1 MKTSTASRFAAA
13 ALVAAAWALA
23 PVTARAA
30 QAPDVPGLVVYS
42 SEHDVPGTV
51 DRVEE
56 ALAEAGMVTLTLD
69 HRANAESVG
78 MELRPTTVVIGGAPK
93 IGTPLLLEQQE
104 VGVDLP
110 QKFLAWQDAD
120 GAVWLAYNSAEYV
133 ATQAGIDPGS
143 PALTGLEQGSAGIAA
158 AASGSDTPATAG
170 APVVRYPD
178 YLLDQPSD
186 AEVDG
191 AISRYREAFAA
202 AGLARLPVVDHAAGA
217 RSVGA
222 DLRPTQVVYA
232 GNPAV
237 GTPLIAAEQTMGI
250 DLPTRYL
257 AWEDEAGAV
266 RVGHVDVERLAQRHG
281 VTGADEALGMATTG
295 TATFTAAA
303 AGAAPQVSEPPA
315 GGIGTGGGDTSGLEH
330 GGVLVLG
337 AAALLA
343 GAIVLVW
350 SRRRPERR

>member
-13 ALVAAAWALA
+13 ALVAVAWTLT
-23 PVTARAA
+23 PLTARAA
-30 QAPDVPGLVVYS
+30 EAPDVPGLVVYS

-51 DRVEE
+51 ERVQD
-56 ALAEAGMVTLTLD
+56 ALSEAGMVTLTLD
-69 HRANAESVG
+69 HQSNAESVG
-78 MELRPTTVVIGGAPK
+78 MQLRPTTVVIGGAPK

-120 GAVWLAYNSAEYV
+120 GEVWLAYNSAEYV

-143 PALTGLEQGSAGIAA
+143 TALTGLEQGSAGIAA
-158 AASGSDTPATAG
+158 TASGSQTPANSG
-170 APVVRYPD
+170 APVTRYPD

-186 AEVDG
+186 ATVEET
-191 AISRYREAFAA
+191 ISRYRAAFSAA
-202 AGLARLPVVDHAAGA
+202 DLARLPAVDHAAGA
-217 RSVGA
+217 RTVDA
-222 DLRPTQVVYA
+222 ELRPTQVVYA

-257 AWEDEAGAV
+257 AWADETGDV
-266 RVGHVDVERLAQRHG
+266 RAGHVNVDRLAQRHG
-281 VTGADEALGMATTG
+281 VTGVDEVLAKVTTG

-303 AGAAPQVSEPPA
+303 AGVAPQVSEPPA
-315 GGIGTGGGDTSGLEH
+315 GGVGTGGGDTSGLEH
-330 GGVLVLG
+330 GGALVLS
-337 AAALLA
+337 AAALLT
-343 GAIVLVW
+343 GAIGLVW
-350 SRRRPERR
+350 SRRRGESR